1 MEFRELR
8 SLSVLAEAGSLSK
21 TARAVHLTPA
31 AVHKQLKQLE
41 DELQVPLYE
50 RRDGHLRLTAAA
62 ELLLPFLRDILGQY
76 ESAVSALE
84 EWKGVR
90 RGLLRIG
97 AGPSLAIYLLP
108 QVLRRYHDRFPKVDV
123 DLQTGSSAQLLDG
136 LQQGELDL
144 SLVVAPESMEDLSVE
159 VEVEMRAEVVFVTS
173 MEAPPKRCSMRQL
186 KDMPFLLFR
195 RGARIENLIDR
206 YLSDHRLRP
215 EVTMRF
221 DSAEAL
227 KATLMLNTGVS
238 MLPLYTVEEEI
249 RQRKLRAIK
258 QTEAPLFMKVHLLRR
273 RAGYVPPAVRAFV
286 ETASKTLGDK
296 GQTGRR

>member
-1 MEFRELR
+1 MEFRELK
-8 SLSVLAEAGSLSK
+8 SLAVLAETGSLSR
-21 TARAVHLTPA
+21 TARSVHLTPA

-62 ELLLPFLRDILGQY
+62 ELLLPYLRDILGQY

-108 QVLRRYHDRFPKVDV
+108 EMLRRYHDRFPKVDV

-136 LQQGELDL
+136 LQQGTLDL

-173 MEAPPKRCSMRQL
+173 MAAPPKRCAMKQL
-186 KDMPFLLFR
+186 GGMPFLLFR
-195 RGARIENLIDR
+195 KGARIENLIDR
-206 YLSDHRLRP
+206 YLSDHGLSP

-227 KATLMLNTGVS
+227 KATLVLNTGVS
-238 MLPLYTVEEEI
+238 MLPRYTVEEEI
-249 RQRKLRAIK
+249 RQGKLRAIRQK
-258 QTEAPLFMKVHLLRR
+258 EAPLFMKIHLLRR

-286 ETASKTLGDK
+286 ETAARTLGGK
-296 GQTGRR
+296 TQTARG

>member
-1 MEFRELR
+1 MEFRELK
-8 SLSVLAEAGSLSK
+8 SLSMLAETGSLSK

-31 AVHKQLKQLE
+31 AIHKQLKQLE
-41 DELQVPLYE
+41 EELQVPLYE
-50 RRDGHLRLTAAA
+50 RQEGQLRLTAVS
-62 ELLLPFLRDILGQY
+62 ELLLPYLRDILSQY

-108 QVLRRYHDRFPKVDV
+108 RVLKKYHERFPKVDV
-123 DLQTGSSAQLLDG
+123 DLQTGNSAQLLDG
-136 LQQGELDL
+136 LQQGALDL
-144 SLVVAPESMEDLSVE
+144 SLVVAPESMEDRSLE
-159 VEVEMRAEVVFVTS
+159 VEVEMSAEVVFVTS
-173 MEAPPKRCSMRQL
+173 LVATPKRCQMKRLSRL
-186 KDMPFLLFR
+186 PFLLFR

-206 YLSDHRLRP
+206 YLGEHGLSP

-227 KATLMLNTGVS
+227 KATLMLGMGVS

-249 RQRKLRAIK
+249 RQGRLRAIQQK
-258 QTEAPLFMKVHLLRR
+258 EAPLFMKVHLLRR
-273 RAGYVPPAVRAFV
+273 RAGFAPPSVRAFV
-286 ETASKTLGDK
+286 ETASKTFRSAGW
-296 GQTGRR
+296 